1 MRKENCLK
9 LRKPGR
15 NGKDSSTQRHKER
28 GGSAEKFKRV
38 AGTLL
43 LCVILLL
50 SGCGRKG
57 DPPVASAASPLPG
70 EERLSDGSVVIPPD
84 SPKLKEIHV
93 AEVKNAS
100 VPYAEVTSPGKIE
113 TNPNLVSRV
122 ALPLAGRVSSVMVKL
137 GDAVNRGDALL
148 SLESPDAD
156 AGVGAYLQGQAA
168 ITQAKANL
176 NKAQADNDRAADLF
190 QHDAIA
196 KKDMLTAENAL
207 AQAKAALEQAQAA
220 LEQSDRKLRLLG
232 LKPGEFGQ
240 KITLRAPISGKV
252 LEMSVAAG
260 EYRNDTNT
268 PVMTIADLSTVWV
281 SSDVAESAIRFIQVG
296 ERIDVELTAY
306 PGEIFHGRVTRIA
319 DTVDPQTRT
328 IKVRAEMENSKGK
341 LRPEMY
347 GTIRHTDSMKTLP
360 VVPVG
365 AVLQGDGKTSV
376 WVETAR
382 GHFQTVEVKTG
393 ERSGDIL
400 PVTSGLKTGAR
411 IVVDGA
417 MLLRAQ

>member
-1 MRKENCLK
+1 MRKEEK
-9 LRKPGR
+9 HAPT
-15 NGKDSSTQRHKER
+15 NGGMAAWK
-28 GGSAEKFKRV
+28 A
-38 AGTLL
+38 ALPL
-43 LCVILLL
+43 ILLL
-50 SGCGRKG
+50 LVACGKKEG
-57 DPPVASAASPLPG
+57 APVAAAPPPAG
-70 EERLSDGSVVIPPD
+70 EERLADGSVAIPTD

-93 AEVKNAS
+93 AEVKSAS
-100 VPYAEVTSPGKIE
+100 VPFDEVTSPGKIE

-148 SLESPDAD
+148 TLESPDAD
-156 AGVGAYLQGQAA
+156 AAVGTYLQGQAA
-168 ITQAKANL
+168 ITQARANL
-176 NKAQADNDRAADLF
+176 NKAQGDYDRSSDLF
-190 QHDAIA
+190 EHNAVA
-196 KKDMLTAENAL
+196 KKDVLTAENAL

-220 LEQSDRKLRLLG
+220 LEQSNRKLRLLG
-232 LKPGEFGQ
+232 LKPGAFGQ
-240 KITLRAPISGKV
+240 KITLTAPISGKV

-260 EYRNDTNT
+260 EYKNDTNT

-281 SSDVAESAIRFIQVG
+281 SSDVAESAIRFIEVG
-296 ERIDVELTAY
+296 ERIDVELTAF
-306 PGEIFHGRVTRIA
+306 PGETFHGRVTRIA

-328 IKVRAEMENSKGK
+328 IKVRAELDNAKGK

-347 GTIRHTDSMKTLP
+347 GTIRHTDSMKTVP

-376 WVETAR
+376 WVEAAPGR
-382 GHFQTVEVKTG
+382 FQPVEVKTG
-393 ERSGDIL
+393 ERWGDVL
-400 PVTSGLKTGAR
+400 PVMSGLKAGTR

>member
-1 MRKENCLK
+1 
-9 LRKPGR
+9 
-15 NGKDSSTQRHKER
+15 
-28 GGSAEKFKRV
+28 
-38 AGTLL
+38 
-43 LCVILLL
+43 
-50 SGCGRKG
+50 
-57 DPPVASAASPLPG
+57 
-70 EERLSDGSVVIPPD
+70 
-84 SPKLKEIHV
+84 
-93 AEVKNAS
+93 
-100 VPYAEVTSPGKIE
+100 
-113 TNPNLVSRV
+113 
-122 ALPLAGRVSSVMVKL
+122 
-137 GDAVNRGDALL
+137 
-148 SLESPDAD
+148 
-156 AGVGAYLQGQAA
+156 
-168 ITQAKANL
+168 
-176 NKAQADNDRAADLF
+176 
-190 QHDAIA
+190 
-196 KKDMLTAENAL
+196 
-207 AQAKAALEQAQAA
+207 
-220 LEQSDRKLRLLG
+220 
-232 LKPGEFGQ
+232 
-240 KITLRAPISGKV
+240 
-252 LEMSVAAG
+252 
-260 EYRNDTNT
+260 
-268 PVMTIADLSTVWV
+268 MTIADLSTVWV

-306 PGEIFHGRVTRIA
+306 PGETFHGRVTRIA